1 MKLTGG
7 LFLSQLES
15 TGFFVISQPEPFV
28 ELLFDVAI
36 SALFVDIRKA
46 GFINFESFIAM
57 GKNNAVYAL
66 FYCLNC
72 TRLDYSVSFLFVFK
86 EAQFRTYFLKCV
98 ITAIKA

>member
-28 ELLFDVAI
+28 ELLLDVAI
-36 SALFVDIRKA
+36 SDLFVDIRKA

-66 FYCLNC
+66 FYFLNYGLNKQVYLFC
-72 TRLDYSVSFLFVFK
+72 AYSKKSIG
-86 EAQFRTYFLKCV
+86 R
-98 ITAIKA
+98 